1 LARPP
6 ETVAVKEVLDIV
18 GDSAA
23 LAIDHVGPAN
33 QILLQ
38 RDHAVRKALE
48 GTNLRS
54 LIEENSATI
63 VRLPH
68 SESIPASR

>member
-1 LARPP
+1 VGL
-6 ETVAVKEVLDIV
+6 KDVLDIV
-18 GDSAA
+18 AIVDDATA
-23 LAIDHVGPAN
+23 PAIDHAGPAD
-33 QILLQ
+33 QVLLQ

-63 VRLPH
+63 VRLPQ
-68 SESIPASR
+68 SGSSPASH